1 MSHPKTRQKC
11 QAPLLKISGV
21 RSRVATPK
29 DKAKAMPSPLAKWFN
44 QVTGVI
50 SGDVTPKD
58 YTKTSSPLLKIT
70 GIISGVVTPKDKTKP
85 MPSPLAGKKKKRIR
99 MINNHIE
106 LGW

>member
-21 RSRVATPK
+21 ISGVVTPK

-58 YTKTSSPLLKIT
+58 ETKMSSPL
-70 GIISGVVTPKDKTKP
+70 
-85 MPSPLAGKKKKRIR
+85 A
-99 MINNHIE
+99 
-106 LGW
+106 